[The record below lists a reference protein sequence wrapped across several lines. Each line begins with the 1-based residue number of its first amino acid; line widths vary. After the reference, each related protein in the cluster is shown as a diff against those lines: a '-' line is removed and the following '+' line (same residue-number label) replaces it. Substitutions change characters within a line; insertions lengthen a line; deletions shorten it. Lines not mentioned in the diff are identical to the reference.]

1 MEEGIFI
8 ILENGTKQFIK
19 VYEPM
24 NGRKI
29 KGIGWNVNMEVERT
43 AIYAWI
49 FAELL
54 PSLSGNF
61 VRGNLWGKV

>member
-1 MEEGIFI
+1 
-8 ILENGTKQFIK
+8 
-19 VYEPM
+19 M